1 MVCDDVK
8 RIVYFYL
15 DGALSEKKQTDFT
28 SHLDECPDCGDR
40 IQIHKKLRNFVLTR
54 LGRHLA
60 PEALRTRIQQR
71 FATLRSGVSEPR

>member
-15 DGALSEKKQTDFT
+15 DGALSDKKRTDFS

-40 IQIHKKLRNFVLTR
+40 IQIQKKLRNFVVNR
-54 LGRHLA
+54 LARRSA
-60 PEALRTRIQQR
+60 PDSLRARLLQR
-71 FATLRSGVSEPR
+71 FASIRNGISDSA